1 MKVSARVKLAETT
14 VCLVLLG
21 GCGGANPPSN
31 PTPLSPF
38 GITIVPSSA
47 SVPPGGT
54 QQFASTVT
62 PGGTNQAVT
71 WSVSGPGC
79 SGAQCGTID
88 ASGKYTAPATVPNP
102 TPVTVTARSDVDAT
116 NAGAATV
123 TINTGSGNTGL
134 GPISVAVAPD
144 PSGKFGKFAYVANYR
159 SNKIAMYTIDAATGA
174 LASTGTIDAESAP
187 RSIAIDPSGR
197 FAYVTNSASNSVSM
211 YSIDG
216 TGGLTLI
223 GTVGS

>member
-1 MKVSARVKLAETT
+1 MSSRTALIASIVFLA
-14 VCLVLLG
+14 
-21 GCGGANPPSN
+21 GCGGQSINNQPP
-31 PTPLSPF
+31 PPL
-38 GITIVPSSA
+38 GV
-47 SVPPGGT
+47 
-54 QQFASTVT
+54 TVT
-62 PGGTNQAVT
+62 PSRATVQTGGMQQFVATVTPSGANPAVT
-71 WSVSGPGC
+71 WSVSGVGC
-79 SGAQCGTID
+79 MGTSCGTID